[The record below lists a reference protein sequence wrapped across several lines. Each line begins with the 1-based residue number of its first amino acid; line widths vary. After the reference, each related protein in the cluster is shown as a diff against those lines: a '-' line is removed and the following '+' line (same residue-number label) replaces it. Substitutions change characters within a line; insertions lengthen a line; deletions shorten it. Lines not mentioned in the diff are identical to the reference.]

1 MSCTAKKSVSDKPG
15 KPGKG
20 EQLTG
25 KSEQLFRIIF
35 HDANKFLAIGDY
47 EQAFGLFTKALNMNK
62 ECGACHYQL
71 SGLFDFQGRT
81 SLAVESAQSAVKL
94 EPENEWYRLQL
105 SYILQRNGMHEE
117 AITSFKK
124 LIDLAPN
131 RAEYY
136 FPMAE
141 SQLELDQNE
150 KAIKSFEMAEKI
162 LGTSPEL
169 SMQKHR
175 LYMEIGSE
183 DKAIEELKKLI
194 DNNPS
199 DVSFLGILAEAY
211 EEIGDKEKALA
222 TYEQIL
228 EIDPQNGL
236 VRLSLYDYFRFHG
249 NSTRAK
255 KELRIALASTDVPID
270 AKMQVMLNYFAQSEG
285 NMEKKSEA
293 YDFLSI
299 MAVVDSNESKMH
311 TVYGDFLYR
320 DERKEEALERYRKAV
335 QLDPDHFSIWNQVM
349 LIESELKQYD
359 SMLEDSEVALELYPT
374 QPAFYFF
381 NGHAKLQ
388 KKNYDGAI
396 EILNVGKEFVIG
408 NEALL
413 AEFHQT
419 LAQAYHEI
427 KDHSASD
434 ASFEKALIYD
444 PSNAFTMN
452 NYSYYLSDRKVKLE
466 LAAEMSKK
474 ANELMPG
481 SASFLDTYGW
491 ILFQQGKYS
500 EAEIWLSKSMN
511 FGGNEDGTVLEHY
524 GDVLFKLDRVSD
536 AVEFWTKAK
545 SVGGASEQIDKKIEE
560 KKYFE

>member
-1 MSCTAKKSVSDKPG
+1 MSDKNKKSN
-15 KPGKG
+15 KG

-25 KSEQLFRIIF
+25 GAEQVFRSLF
-35 HDANKFLAIGDY
+35 HDGNKFLAIGDY
-47 EQAFGLFTKALNMNK
+47 EQAFGYFTKALKMNS

-81 SLAVESAQSAVKL
+81 SLAVESAKSAVKL

-105 SYILQRNGMHEE
+105 SYILQRNGMHED
-117 AITSFKK
+117 AISSFKQ
-124 LIDLAPN
+124 LIALDPN

-141 SQLELDQNE
+141 SQLELDQHE

-162 LGTSPEL
+162 LGSSPEL

-175 LYMEIGSE
+175 LYMEIGDE
-183 DKAIEELKKLI
+183 DKAIAELKKLI
-194 DNNPS
+194 DNNL
-199 DVSFLGILAEAY
+199 DDISFLGILAEAY
-211 EEIGDKEKALA
+211 EEIGEKEKALA

-228 EIDPQNGL
+228 SVDPQNGL

-249 NSTRAK
+249 NSERAK
-255 KELRIALASTDVPID
+255 TELRIALASSDVPID

-285 NMEKKSEA
+285 NMEKKVEA

-299 MAVVDSNESKMH
+299 MAIVDSTESKMH

-320 DERKEEALERYRKAV
+320 DDRKEEALARYRKAV

-349 LIESELKQYD
+349 LIESEMKEFDFMLK
-359 SMLEDSEVALELYPT
+359 DSELALELYPT

-388 KKNYDGAI
+388 KKDYDGAI
-396 EILNVGKEFVIG
+396 EVLNTGKEFVIG
-408 NEALL
+408 NELLL

-427 KDHSASD
+427 KEHSASD
-434 ASFEKALIYD
+434 ASFEKSLIYD

-452 NYSYYLSDRKVKLE
+452 NYSYYLSERKVKLE

-474 ANELMPG
+474 SNELMPG

-491 ILFQQGKYS
+491 ILFQQENYS

-511 FGGNEDGTVLEHY
+511 FGGKEDGTVLEHY
-524 GDVLFKLDRVSD
+524 GDVLFKLERVSD
-536 AVEFWTKAK
+536 AVDYWTKAK
-545 SVGGASEQIDKKIEE
+545 LKGGASEQIDKKIEE